1 MTCRTTEACPLS
13 ACLPSS
19 LAPAALS
26 SASSTV
32 QRQQQVSVPCQRC
45 LHTLL
50 PHARG
55 QQHCHLRGSFCPPML
70 HLLAGVASFH
80 TPELSPCCRVGASNC
95 PIAGDC
101 GRRIARH
108 SLPPRN
114 PLAHSRAQHVTAMIP
129 CCSVP
134 GANDRHIA
142 GGGYGKRD
150 PKEWCTRIFLDAEMQ
165 VVYVAMRGSVYGFRV
180 RDAERIYDWEDI
192 HEVAAADFLCGWDP
206 GCALHAV
213 CVPASVHSSLCF
225 RPLQMHRVAGSLL
238 PAFEMACCLGCACT
252 RGVRTEDDTVCCC
265 RMWSQLW
272 CTCARTAT
280 SSPGH
285 TT

>member
-1 MTCRTTEACPLS
+1 MQDHSSLPTE
-13 ACLPSS
+13 CLP
-19 LAPAALS
+19 PVLS
-26 SASSTV
+26 GAYSTV

-50 PHARG
+50 PRARVQSTLPPEG
-55 QQHCHLRGSFCPPML
+55 QLFPSVL

-95 PIAGDC
+95 PVAGDC
-101 GRRIARH
+101 GKRTARH

-114 PLAHSRAQHVTAMIP
+114 PLAHSRAQRDTATIL

-142 GGGYGKRD
+142 GGGYGKRA

-192 HEVAAADFLCGWDP
+192 HEVAAADVRVCVGGIL
-206 GCALHAV
+206 AV
-213 CVPASVHSSLCF
+213 RCVHVFCVPANVHSSLCF
-225 RPLQMHRVAGSLL
+225 RPLQQMHRVAGSLL
-238 PAFEMACCLGCACT
+238 PASEMACCLGCACT
-252 RGVRTEDDTVCCC
+252 RGVRAENDMVCCC

-280 SSPGH
+280 SSLDH